1 MSSSVKF
8 FIVISLIFTSLAQPL
23 FFNSVCT
30 WCAES
35 SKDMY
40 NYVKTVAEN
49 HKDRIIILM
58 LCGFGALL
66 GPLFGPKG
74 VGDRSAIPFLRTLF
88 PSWRDLTYLRVNIV
102 ITIIVGMALAY
113 TIMCPSTNVNAIAS
127 GTCWSA
133 TLSNISNLKHAPNSL
148 CGHLI
153 SERSTPEIKHIKSTK
168 SDYWHG

>member
-1 MSSSVKF
+1 MSNSVKF
-8 FIVISLIFTSLAQPL
+8 FIVILLIFASLAQPL
-23 FFNSVCT
+23 FLTSVCT

-35 SKDMY
+35 SSDLY
-40 NYVKTVAEN
+40 NYIKSVSEN

-88 PSWRDLTYLRVNIV
+88 PNWSDLTYHRVNIL
-102 ITIIVGMALAY
+102 ITIMVGMALAY

-133 TLSNISNLKHAPNSL
+133 TLSNISNLKYAPNSI
-148 CGHLI
+148 GIHLT
-153 SERSTPEIKHIKSTK
+153 SERSTPDMKSTQ
-168 SDYWHG
+168 SDYWHS